1 MNSNHGGLARVL
13 RSLVL
18 TLGLVLLPGA
28 GALAASTITYEFS
41 GTATTTFGAGT
52 IAMFGAVG
60 DPSKVVAGAVRCND
74 LTEVAVIMNGNQ
86 QADVYTPMSIFV
98 NNASAYAGLRTGT
111 CASAG
116 ADWFRV
122 NASQFGGWDL
132 ASPIGPLGDVP
143 TYTNSSLNIS
153 TSWGNM
159 VLYSQS
165 LTQFDAFVSQ
175 GPIVAATPVPT
186 LGEWALVALLAAV
199 AALGVR
205 ALRRHSA

>member
-1 MNSNHGGLARVL
+1 MNGNHCGLARVL
-13 RSLVL
+13 RAL
-18 TLGLVLLPGA
+18 TLGLMLLPWA
-28 GALAASTITYEFS
+28 GASAATTITYMFS

-74 LTEVAVIMNGNQ
+74 LTQVAIVLSGNQ

-98 NNASAYAGLRTGT
+98 NNASGYAGLRTGT

-122 NASQFGGWDL
+122 NAAQFGGWDL
-132 ASPIGPLGDVP
+132 ASPIGPFMDVP
-143 TYTNSSLNIS
+143 TYANSSLNIS

-165 LTQFDAFVSQ
+165 LTEFDAFVTQ
-175 GPIVAATPVPT
+175 APLAAAVSVPT
-186 LGEWALVALLAAV
+186 LSEWALVALLAAV
-199 AALGVR
+199 GALGAGV
-205 ALRRHSA
+205 LRRPGA